1 MKFLVTGTAAFGP
14 LTENSDL
21 DIVMTYWESD
31 KLRVILNELG
41 IKYEDYGH
49 INPEYPGIKFK
60 IGELTLQIIC
70 TVNEEEFDKWF
81 YATECMKGLEPI
93 ENREERI
100 KTFQAYFRGEL

>member
-41 IKYEDYGH
+41 I
-49 INPEYPGIKFK
+49 
-60 IGELTLQIIC
+60 
-70 TVNEEEFDKWF
+70 
-81 YATECMKGLEPI
+81 
-93 ENREERI
+93 
-100 KTFQAYFRGEL
+100 